1 MIQQG
6 NQPIMD
12 LMVGDMGIQTVLAG
26 TEPVFQR
33 QGAYVYI
40 QLETE
45 KGE

>member
-1 MIQQG
+1 
-6 NQPIMD
+6 MD
-12 LMVGDMGIQTVLAG
+12 LMVGGMGIQTVLAG